1 MKLISEELFGDDLAT
16 DFILNEATGQK
27 DLFIKGIFLQ
37 QNQNNR
43 NRRMYPGAVMERAVG
58 DYIKEY
64 VTTKRAM
71 GELNHPTSPVVNP
84 ERASHLITE
93 ITQDG
98 DNYIGTA
105 KILNTPMGLTVRGL
119 VEGGVQMG
127 VSSRAIG
134 SLKEQNGINIV
145 QNDLKIFTV
154 DVVGDPSAP
163 DAWVN
168 GIYENA
174 EWIWDNGALKEQEV
188 QIIKDIMEEKF
199 VDKTE
204 ARLKAFST
212 FMNAIKTK

>member
-1 MKLISEELFGDDLAT
+1 MRLISEEFRDDLT
-16 DFILNEATGQK
+16 VDIILNEATGQK

-58 DYIKEY
+58 QYIKEY
-64 VTTKRAM
+64 VDTKRSI

-93 ITQDG
+93 IKQSG

-105 KILNTPMGLTVRGL
+105 KILNTPMGQVVRGL

-134 SLKEQNGINIV
+134 SLKEQNGINVV
-145 QNDLKIFTV
+145 QDDLKIFTV

-188 QIIKDIMEEKF
+188 EIIKDIIEEKY

-204 ARLKAFST
+204 SQLKAFNT
-212 FMNAIKTK
+212 FMNMIKTK